1 MHSLISVLEASNWNS
16 PFHQQSLMSPV
27 FFLHVWKQN
36 KLLNQIAKEI
46 PMFANGYVFAW
57 HVLFQTLQSSQFVF
71 TSNNSFTILTNSNY
85 ISTNQ
90 LTRLRVEAVR
100 SVDQKYHVS
109 VKAKSDASATGKSV
123 AAAANTVINIFVYL
137 F

>member
-1 MHSLISVLEASNWNS
+1 MCMIFLLSLVQLSMLKLSEQAIKSNCQRNS
-16 PFHQQSLMSPV
+16 
-27 FFLHVWKQN
+27 HVCKW
-36 KLLNQIAKEI
+36 
-46 PMFANGYVFAW
+46 
-57 HVLFQTLQSSQFVF
+57 
-71 TSNNSFTILTNSNY
+71 
-85 ISTNQ
+85 
-90 LTRLRVEAVR
+90 LRVEAVR